1 MGELTA
7 NVNWLAVIVGTVVAF
22 LVGWLWY
29 SPRLFGK
36 QWAAGSGVDLGSASS
51 MPMGAMVL
59 QLLGTFCL
67 AWVIGITAT
76 TDSLMM
82 AILIIITLA
91 LVVVSGGLFAR
102 KNGTAASID
111 AGFII
116 AMGVVMIICQGIF

>member
-36 QWAAGSGVDLGSASS
+36 QWAEGSGVDLGSASS
-51 MPMGAMVL
+51 MPVGAMVT
-59 QLLGTFCL
+59 QLLGAFCL

-82 AILIIITLA
+82 AILVIITVA
-91 LVVVSGGLFAR
+91 LVVASGGMFVR
-102 KNGTAASID
+102 KSGAAVSVD
-111 AGFII
+111 AGYIVAI
-116 AMGVVMIICQGIF
+116 GVVMIICQGIF